1 MKMETSM
8 MCVCVG
14 VYGKFFVVH
23 SGKHSHPNKYFYIML
38 WHIIPINVSVFDWYK
53 QMLQIIFP
61 K

>member
-1 MKMETSM
+1 METSM

-38 WHIIPINVSVFDWYK
+38 WHIIPINVSVSDWYK
-53 QMLQIIFP
+53 QML
-61 K
+61 